1 MPTRRSADSGNSC
14 KGYFS
19 IEIISNI
26 LLAKNT
32 ITTRQKM
39 QPGEIKAHLSLFLLL
54 HFGSPSQ
61 LSSGESFGNPGVA
74 ESPAHHPNLQRLT
87 SIHTLPYPQMHLWT
101 TGREGGRKSEYLQR
115 NPPGQRDTRKHLAP
129 RGREPGGEARAQ
141 LLLFARANTENFS
154 QFKLV
159 AVQLSCYTLG
169 LWAGCRREIALPF
182 RGNGPRSNM
191 QRKELV

>member
-1 MPTRRSADSGNSC
+1 MPTRRSADSGNS

-101 TGREGGRKSEYLQR
+101 TGREGGSRSTCKGTHQGRGTQESTW
-115 NPPGQRDTRKHLAP
+115 PPGDENLAVRPERSSFCLQEQTR
-129 RGREPGGEARAQ
+129 RTSV
-141 LLLFARANTENFS
+141 N
-154 QFKLV
+154 
-159 AVQLSCYTLG
+159 
-169 LWAGCRREIALPF
+169 
-182 RGNGPRSNM
+182 SN
-191 QRKELV
+191 